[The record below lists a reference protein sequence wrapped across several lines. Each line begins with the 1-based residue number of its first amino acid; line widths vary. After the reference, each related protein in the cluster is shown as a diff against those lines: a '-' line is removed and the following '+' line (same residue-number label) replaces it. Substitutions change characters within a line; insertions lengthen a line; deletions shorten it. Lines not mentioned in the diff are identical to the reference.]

1 MQVLTKSLGASAF
14 LRIELRVRQT
24 LSSAGGKDYFDRA
37 KTNRPPVSSFSAF
50 DAQHPVQ
57 LGFCLRGILKKDR
70 VHAHCPGPLQV
81 CLDIVNK
88 HTSGRVQL
96 ILFDQKPEE
105 AGIRLDHVEV
115 TGKEAS
121 VHFRQ
126 KI

>member
-57 LGFCLRGILKKDR
+57 LGFCLRGILKKDC